1 MSRHHTLHI
10 IGLTE
15 TLVINYRRLTWLSV
29 CRIFSANQMPL
40 DFTDILLDELLSI
53 AKDATFTLRQF
64 VIALSRR

>member
-1 MSRHHTLHI
+1 
-10 IGLTE
+10 
-15 TLVINYRRLTWLSV
+15 
-29 CRIFSANQMPL
+29 MPL